1 MLTQRIVKAYCQIG
15 LGVSPESSKKQ
26 LEEAVDLF
34 GRQLSE
40 LEQFAPSPKIEY
52 ALSRVR
58 IYWSPFARAAANPA
72 TRYGVKTLTEFDD
85 ELLFATD
92 QVVILIEG
100 AASSPHARLIN
111 IAGRQRMLGQ
121 RLAKLYML
129 NAWGFDQ
136 PRIQSDSDR
145 ARFEFDGALRE
156 LQKAPQNTSIINRQ
170 LTAAVSRWSE
180 FKQALTTTDKASPQ
194 RVADLSEELLHRM
207 DEITRLYETL
217 FSRKR

>member
-1 MLTQRIVKAYCQIG
+1 MLAQRIVKAYCQIG
-15 LGVSPESSKKQ
+15 LGVRPESSKKQ
-26 LEEAVDLF
+26 LEEVVSQF

-40 LEQFAPSPKIEY
+40 LEQFAPAPKIEY

-58 IYWSPFARAAANPA
+58 IYWSPFARAAAKPV
-72 TRYGVKTLTEFDD
+72 TRDGAEILSEFDD

-92 QVVILIEG
+92 QVVILIEE
-100 AASSPHARLIN
+100 AAGTPNARLIN

-129 NAWGFDQ
+129 KAWGFDH

-156 LQKAPQNTSIINRQ
+156 LQKAPQNTSILNQQ
-170 LTAAVSRWSE
+170 LATAASRWNE
-180 FKQALTTTDKASPQ
+180 FAQALTIPDKASPQ
-194 RVADLSEELLHRM
+194 RVADLSEDLLHRM

-217 FSRKR
+217 LSRK